1 VSNSDAAAWPGHS
14 SIATSYCSQ
23 EARQC
28 PCPVRYATW
37 DADYT
42 DGQEAAA
49 AGKKRMLQG
58 HVPGEPQ
65 EKRRKHDERGANPA
79 NASGLDTAPAP
90 YPSAAK
96 KPRKERNW
104 CNECNVC
111 FHGIATRLCASCA
124 KENPKLC
131 QKHNAWVKEDL

>member
-1 VSNSDAAAWPGHS
+1 MQPRGLATAPSPHLIAVKKPGNAPALFDTLPGMS
-14 SIATSYCSQ
+14 
-23 EARQC
+23 
-28 PCPVRYATW
+28 
-37 DADYT
+37 DYT